1 MPTDVVKSRERK
13 LGSAMMRW
21 SAAGAMVPDPIPL
34 VDEILFGIV
43 FTAGAGIW
51 AHGAFSAETS
61 AKVPLKMTS
70 SPPITSTTRTLS
82 RGGKRRTHV
91 RQKQMSSTSHYYSR
105 RKQYDPIR
113 KKRNRY

>member
-82 RGGKRRTHV
+82 RGGKNRVHSR
-91 RQKQMSSTSHYYSR
+91 KQISSTSHYYSR
-105 RKQYDPIR
+105 RKRYDYPR